1 MDRSGSSNTAAATR
15 RHLKS
20 IVSST
25 RPGPSSC
32 QEASRGLGDGQMPEL
47 PSSPPLCPSPWR
59 RDRVRS
65 WASPTQAVERGAPRP
80 ARRASI
86 GAKARSLDLFV
97 VCVSCLMNTPV
108 HRSRRPG
115 IFGSTNNRLERHPST
130 DEATTRPC
138 WLSLVVRDPHY
149 NDPSCTRRVDGV
161 QRDHHA
167 IERVSADVMSMAW
180 GSTRRFSVRDASVY
194 RRILG
199 HARWR
204 LDAVYAYGTTSRRST
219 PTTSTLHAHDST
231 AQRRSS
237 RSYGARRPA
246 TLLDVPAG
254 ELSAPP
260 VRRPASRRQG
270 DLTRT

>member
-1 MDRSGSSNTAAATR
+1 MDRSGSSNTAATARCRLT
-15 RHLKS
+15 S
-20 IVSST
+20 IVQST
-25 RPGPSSC
+25 GPGPSSC

-65 WASPTQAVERGAPRP
+65 SASPTQAVEGAPWP

-86 GAKARSLDLFV
+86 AKARRLDLFV

-108 HRSRRPG
+108 HQSRRPG
-115 IFGSTNNRLERHPST
+115 IFGSTSNRLERHPST

-138 WLSLVVRDPHY
+138 LLSLVVRDQDY

-167 IERVSADVMSMAW
+167 IERVSADVRSMAW
-180 GSTRRFSVRDASVY
+180 ESTRRSNVRGATVY

-199 HARWR
+199 HVRPCFSTRPTRAK
-204 LDAVYAYGTTSRRST
+204 RRR
-219 PTTSTLHAHDST
+219 DG
-231 AQRRSS
+231 RR
-237 RSYGARRPA
+237 RRPRLFTRGAALQARDA
-246 TLLDVPAG
+246 T
-254 ELSAPP
+254 
-260 VRRPASRRQG
+260 
-270 DLTRT
+270 T